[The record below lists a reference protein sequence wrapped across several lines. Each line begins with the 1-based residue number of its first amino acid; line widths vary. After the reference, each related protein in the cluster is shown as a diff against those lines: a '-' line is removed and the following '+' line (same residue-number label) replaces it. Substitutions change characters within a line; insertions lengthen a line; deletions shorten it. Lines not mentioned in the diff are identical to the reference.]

1 MKINIFAIF
10 FIAMSS
16 VSFSQEEIIDSN
28 SVKNQFDQIYR
39 TSTTFRPPGT
49 GKKYKVINLVSYQ
62 QLKVNVL
69 DSLKNSKNL
78 ISEKE
83 SLLKA
88 ERNNIKKTKN
98 ILSKTQL
105 DLKVANKKENSISLF
120 GAQLSKT
127 NYNFLLWSIIIVS
140 LLALFYFIFKF
151 SKSNILT
158 KEAQNN
164 LLDIEQEFEQYRK
177 KSIEREQ
184 KLRRQLQDEINK
196 LRSS

>member
-1 MKINIFAIF
+1 MKINIFAIL
-10 FIAMSS
+10 FIAWSF

-28 SVKNQFDQIYR
+28 SVENQFDQIYR
-39 TSTTFRPPGT
+39 TSTTYQT
-49 GKKYKVINLVSYQ
+49 YKVIGKDSYQ
-62 QLKVNVL
+62 KLKKNVL
-69 DSLKNSKNL
+69 DSLKDAKSS
-78 ISEKE
+78 ITEKE
-83 SLLKA
+83 NLLKT
-88 ERNNIKKTKN
+88 EINNIKKTKN
-98 ILSKTQL
+98 LLSKTQL
-105 DLKVANKKENSISLF
+105 DLKEANKKENSISLF

-164 LLDIEQEFEQYRK
+164 LLDIDQEFEQYRK

>member
-1 MKINIFAIF
+1 MKINILAIF
-10 FIAMSS
+10 FIAMSF

-28 SVKNQFDQIYR
+28 SVENQFDQIYR

-69 DSLKNSKNL
+69 DSLKNSKSL

-164 LLDIEQEFEQYRK
+164 LLDIEQEFEEYRK

>member
-10 FIAMSS
+10 FIAISS

>member
-10 FIAMSS
+10 FIAMSF

-28 SVKNQFDQIYR
+28 SVENQFDQIYR

-69 DSLKNSKNL
+69 DSLKNSKSL

-164 LLDIEQEFEQYRK
+164 LLDIEQEFEEYRK

>member
-1 MKINIFAIF
+1 MKINIFAIL
-10 FIAMSS
+10 FIAMSF

-28 SVKNQFDQIYR
+28 SVENQFDQIYR
-39 TSTTFRPPGT
+39 TSTTYQT
-49 GKKYKVINLVSYQ
+49 YKVIGKDSYQ
-62 QLKVNVL
+62 KLKKNVL
-69 DSLKNSKNL
+69 DSLKDAKSS
-78 ISEKE
+78 ITEKE
-83 SLLKA
+83 NLLKT
-88 ERNNIKKTKN
+88 EINNIKKTKN
-98 ILSKTQL
+98 LLSKTQL
-105 DLKVANKKENSISLF
+105 DLKEANKKENSISLF

-164 LLDIEQEFEQYRK
+164 LLDIDQEFEQYRK

>member
-10 FIAMSS
+10 LIAISS

-28 SVKNQFDQIYR
+28 SVENQFDEIYR
-39 TSTTFRPPGT
+39 TSTTYQT
-49 GKKYKVINLVSYQ
+49 YKVIGKDKYQ
-62 QLKVNVL
+62 ELKKNVL
-69 DSLKNSKNL
+69 DSLKNTKGL
-78 ISEKE
+78 ITEKE
-83 SLLKA
+83 NLLRT
-88 ERNNIKKTKN
+88 EINNIKKTKN
-98 ILSKTQL
+98 LLSKTQL
-105 DLKVANKKENSISLF
+105 DLKKANKKENSISLF

-127 NYNFLLWSIIIVS
+127 NYNLLLWSIIIVS

-151 SKSNILT
+151 FKSNILT

-164 LLDIEQEFEQYRK
+164 LLYIEQEFEKYRK

>member
-164 LLDIEQEFEQYRK
+164 LLDIEQEFEEYRK

>member
-1 MKINIFAIF
+1 MKINIFAIL
-10 FIAMSS
+10 FIALSF

-28 SVKNQFDQIYR
+28 SVENQFDQIYR
-39 TSTTFRPPGT
+39 TSTTYQT
-49 GKKYKVINLVSYQ
+49 YKVIGKDSYQ
-62 QLKVNVL
+62 KLKKNVL
-69 DSLKNSKNL
+69 DSLKDAKSS
-78 ISEKE
+78 ITEKE
-83 SLLKA
+83 NLLKT
-88 ERNNIKKTKN
+88 EINNIKKTKN
-98 ILSKTQL
+98 LLSKTQL
-105 DLKVANKKENSISLF
+105 DLKEANKKENSISLF

-164 LLDIEQEFEQYRK
+164 LLDIDQEFEQYRK